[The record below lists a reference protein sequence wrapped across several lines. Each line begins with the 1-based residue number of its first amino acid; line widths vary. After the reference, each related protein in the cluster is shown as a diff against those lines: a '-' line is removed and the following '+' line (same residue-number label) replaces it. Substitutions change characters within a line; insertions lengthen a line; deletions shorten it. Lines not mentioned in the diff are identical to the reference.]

1 MSSAT
6 SPGPTPA
13 GAIVIGASAG
23 ALEALSTL
31 LPGLPRNYPLPIL
44 VVVHI
49 RPDRQSVMADL
60 FAAKCA
66 MPVREAQ
73 DKEPAAPGTIYFA
86 PPDYHMLVERDHTIA
101 LSSDEPVFFSR
112 PAIDVLFESAAD
124 AWGETLT
131 AIVLSGANQ
140 DGAQGLAAVDAQGGT
155 TIVQSPGTAYA
166 ATMPQAAITAC
177 PRALVMSLDDIR
189 AHLHH
194 LARTSQP

>member
-1 MSSAT
+1 VKPLPP
-6 SPGPTPA
+6 PGA
-13 GAIVIGASAG
+13 VVIGASAG
-23 ALEALSTL
+23 ALEALSVL
-31 LPGLPRNYPLPIL
+31 LPGLPATYPLPIL
-44 VVVHI
+44 IVVHI

-66 MPVREAQ
+66 MPVREAL
-73 DKEPAAPGTIYFA
+73 DKEPVAPGTIYFA
-86 PPDYHMLVERDHTIA
+86 PPDYHLLVERDHTLA

-124 AWGETLT
+124 AYEQALT

-140 DGAQGLAAVDAQGGT
+140 DGARGLAAVATQGGT
-155 TIVQSPGTAYA
+155 AIVQNPDTAYA
-166 ATMPQAAITAC
+166 AAMPQAAIAAC
-177 PRALVMSLDDIR
+177 SQALVMSLDDIR